1 MADRRGYFIS
11 FEGGEGSG
19 KTTQIRLLVDWI
31 EQVAPQWRPLTT
43 REPGGTDAA
52 EGIRT
57 LLVTGAADKWRPATE
72 AMLMSASRHEHV
84 ENVIRPALAA
94 GRIVISDRYNDST
107 TVYQGLVGGV
117 DSASIAALHHLACYG
132 HVPDITFLLDMDE
145 DEGLGR
151 AGDRGGDE
159 TRFESKG
166 QSFHAAVRR
175 GFLDLAAGA
184 PDRFVVLNAAAPIE
198 EIAVKI
204 QSTVN
209 QRLAICG

>member
-1 MADRRGYFIS
+1 M
-11 FEGGEGSG
+11 
-19 KTTQIRLLVDWI
+19 
-31 EQVAPQWRPLTT
+31 
-43 REPGGTDAA
+43 
-52 EGIRT
+52 
-57 LLVTGAADKWRPATE
+57 
-72 AMLMSASRHEHV
+72 
-84 ENVIRPALAA
+84 
-94 GRIVISDRYNDST
+94 ISDRYNDST

-117 DSASIAALHHLACYG
+117 DGASIAALHHVACNG
-132 HVPDITFLLDMDE
+132 LVPDITFLLDMDE

-166 QSFHAAVRR
+166 QSFHTAVRW

-198 EIAVKI
+198 EIAAKI
-204 QSTVN
+204 QSIVN